1 MITKYLR
8 YIKQGRRAGLSIL
21 NQNHDKIYEIYGQH
35 HINGFST
42 FYNFRE
48 NNDIQEGIT
57 HMKKNPQINSIIMI
71 LKDINLMIDKLYIC
85 QFKNNDSLYYF

>member
-1 MITKYLR
+1 M
-8 YIKQGRRAGLSIL
+8 

-57 HMKKNPQINSIIMI
+57 HMKNTPQYNYDYERY
-71 LKDINLMIDKLYIC
+71 K
-85 QFKNNDSLYYF
+85 FNDR